1 MIDLLR
7 MLPALY
13 PAPPAEDGEG
23 RERPALFDLIRLQAM
38 IYEESRRLQD
48 LLFERLLAPAARP
61 AEGGEGAGAIPAILR
76 RAQLLVLKHP
86 VAAQA
91 AFAAL
96 IAEGRRFAATPE
108 GTEWAAALAGS
119 DLVRRGR
126 QVWDAVGMNM
136 LEDDPDAILPSAYLE
151 ALLRAARSPDLEDA
165 LRGLYDAAKG
175 DPLGAAR

>member
-1 MIDLLR
+1 M
-7 MLPALY
+7 
-13 PAPPAEDGEG
+13 
-23 RERPALFDLIRLQAM
+23 
-38 IYEESRRLQD
+38 
-48 LLFERLLAPAARP
+48 
-61 AEGGEGAGAIPAILR
+61 
-76 RAQLLVLKHP
+76 LKHP

-108 GTEWAAALAGS
+108 GAEWAAALAGS

-151 ALLRAARSPDLEDA
+151 ALLRAARSPDLEAA
-165 LRGLYDAAKG
+165 LRGLYDATKG